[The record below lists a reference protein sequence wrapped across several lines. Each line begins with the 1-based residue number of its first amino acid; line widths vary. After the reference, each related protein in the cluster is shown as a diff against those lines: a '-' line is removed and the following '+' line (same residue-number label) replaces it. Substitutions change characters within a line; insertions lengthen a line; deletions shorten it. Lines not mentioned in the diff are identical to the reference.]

1 MEENY
6 STITYDENWQDVTE
20 PEYPVILEPS
30 GADDPQ
36 EAPAERERRK
46 REAPKQLL
54 LTLQLTACVLLGL
67 AALAIKGIGGELYQT
82 VRDWYYTQLNRS
94 AVFEEDRS
102 FDFSALLPQGTAD
115 EAEVPTNGD

>member
-6 STITYDENWQDVTE
+6 STISYDENWQDVTA

-30 GADDPQ
+30 GYDDPQ
-36 EAPAERERRK
+36 EEPAKRERRK

-67 AALAIKGIGGELYQT
+67 AALVIKGIGGELYQT

>member
-54 LTLQLTACVLLGL
+54 LTLQLTAFVLLGL

>member
-67 AALAIKGIGGELYQT
+67 AALVIKGIGGELYQT

>member
-20 PEYPVILEPS
+20 PEYPVILESS
-30 GADDPQ
+30 GSDDPQ
-36 EAPAERERRK
+36 EEPAKRERRK

>member
-67 AALAIKGIGGELYQT
+67 AALVIKGIGGELYQT

-115 EAEVPTNGD
+115 EAEDPTNGD

>member
-20 PEYPVILEPS
+20 PEYPVILESS
-30 GADDPQ
+30 GSDDPQ
-36 EAPAERERRK
+36 EEPAKRERRK

-54 LTLQLTACVLLGL
+54 LTLQLAACVLLGL
-67 AALAIKGIGGELYQT
+67 AALVIKGIGGELYQT

>member
-115 EAEVPTNGD
+115 EAEDPTNGD